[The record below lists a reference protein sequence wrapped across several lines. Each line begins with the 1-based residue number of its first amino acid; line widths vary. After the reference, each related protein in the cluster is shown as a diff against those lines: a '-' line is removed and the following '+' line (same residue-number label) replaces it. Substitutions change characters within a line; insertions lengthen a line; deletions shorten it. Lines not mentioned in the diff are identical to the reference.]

1 MKHVHTHRLT
11 DEELQR
17 ELEAKDTI
25 LFIGT
30 DLTWQELESQLERL
44 GFGDSYIVSA
54 MKGTDYSFS
63 RISLRPR

>member
-1 MKHVHTHRLT
+1 MKRVHTHRLT
-11 DEELQR
+11 DEELRQ

-30 DLTWQELESQLERL
+30 DLTWQEVERQLERL

-54 MKGTDYSFS
+54 VKGTDYSFS